1 MSRVPLAKREDLNPE
16 DRKLWDEF
24 WNKRGDVVPNYAAL
38 FNNPEVA
45 IRLGRLGSYARYDTK
60 LDPRVKALGVLT
72 SAREVN
78 GHYVWTVNQAPAKAA
93 GISDD
98 IISAI
103 REFRAPVGLE
113 PEDAAVVQFLLEL
126 LRQHRVSD
134 ATFEALRSRLG
145 DAGIIELLIVAG
157 YYQALANCLQAL
169 EVDLP
174 EGVTS
179 ALTY

>member
-1 MSRVPLAKREDLNPE
+1 LSPD
-16 DRKLWDEF
+16 DQKLWDEF
-24 WNKRGDVVPNYAAL
+24 WNKRGDPVPNYAAL
-38 FNNPEVA
+38 FNNPGVA
-45 IRLGRLGSYARYDTK
+45 SRFGRLGSYARLETK
-60 LDPRVKALGVLT
+60 LDPRVKALAVLT

-78 GHYVWTVNQAPAKAA
+78 GHYVWTVNQKPARDA
-93 GISDD
+93 GLSDD

-113 PEDAAVVQFLLEL
+113 ADDAAVVQFFIEL
-126 LRQHRVSD
+126 IRQHRVSG

-145 DAGIIELLIVAG
+145 NAGIIELMVVAG

>member
-1 MSRVPLAKREDLNPE
+1 MARVPFAKREDLNPE
-16 DRKLWDEF
+16 DQKVWDEF
-24 WNKRGDVVPNYAAL
+24 GKSRGGVARNYAAL
-38 FNNPEVA
+38 FNNPQVA
-45 IRLGRLGSYARYDTK
+45 GRFGALGSYARFEKK

-72 SAREVN
+72 AAREVN
-78 GHYVWTVNQAPAKAA
+78 GHYVWTVNQRAAKEA
-93 GISDD
+93 GLTDD

-103 REFRAPVGLE
+103 REFRAPVGLN
-113 PEDAAVVQFLLEL
+113 PDDAVVVQFFLEM

-145 DAGIIELLIVAG
+145 NAGVIELMVVVG
-157 YYQALANCLQAL
+157 YYQALANCLQTL

>member
-1 MSRVPLAKREDLNPE
+1 MARVPFAKREDLSPE
-16 DRKLWDEF
+16 DQKVWDEF
-24 WNKRGDVVPNYAAL
+24 GKSRGDVARNYAAL
-38 FNNPEVA
+38 FNNPQVA
-45 IRLGRLGSYARYDTK
+45 GRFGNLGSYARYECK

-78 GHYVWTVNQAPAKAA
+78 GHYVWTVNQKPARDA
-93 GISDD
+93 GLSDD

-113 PEDAAVVQFLLEL
+113 PDDAAVVQFFLEL

-145 DAGIIELLIVAG
+145 NAGIIELMVVAG

>member
-1 MSRVPLAKREDLNPE
+1 MARVPLTKREDLSPE
-16 DRKLWDEF
+16 DQKLWDEF
-24 WNKRGDVVPNYAAL
+24 WNKRGDPVPNYAAL

-45 IRLGRLGSYARYDTK
+45 GRFGRLGSYARYECK
-60 LDPRVKALGVLT
+60 LDSRVKALGVLT
-72 SAREVN
+72 AAREVN
-78 GHYVWTVNQAPAKAA
+78 GHYVWTVNQAPARAA
-93 GISDD
+93 GLSDD

-103 REFRAPVGLE
+103 REFRAPVGLA
-113 PEDAAVVQFLLEL
+113 PDDAVVVQFFLEL

-134 ATFEALRSRLG
+134 VTFEALRSRIG
-145 DAGIIELLIVAG
+145 DAGIIELLVVAG